1 MNCELYRSEMYAWRP
16 GSDEK
21 SFQPLFDHLGSC
33 ADCARFFE
41 QLTASDERV
50 RRTFQGYPQSPFL
63 ASRILSGLAHQ
74 RTETAARR
82 SGWRLWMLAPALV
95 PLLIVLFVWV
105 APRSEQAR
113 LNREVAI
120 LLSKPPALEINSTD
134 RKQLL
139 AWSASQLEGPPTLP
153 AELDKVE
160 FRGAAAISVA
170 THKAVLL
177 KMKNEQR
184 ASLVIVDA
192 PMTNDNRFHSMQE
205 GSGSASLWSDG
216 RRSYVLL
223 FDGTDQELHAYMTR
237 MGIIA

>member
-1 MNCELYRSEMYAWRP
+1 MNCEVYRSEMYAWRP
-16 GSDEK
+16 AGDEK
-21 SFQPLFDHLGSC
+21 SFRPLFDHLDSC
-33 ADCARFFE
+33 AECARFFE
-41 QLTASDERV
+41 KLTASDEHI
-50 RRTFQGYPQSPFL
+50 RRTFQGYPQSPYL
-63 ASRILSGLAHQ
+63 ESRILSGLAHQ
-74 RTETAARR
+74 RAQAAARR
-82 SGWRLWMLAPALV
+82 TGWRWWMPAPALV

-105 APRSEQAR
+105 APHFEQVR
-113 LNREVAI
+113 LNREMVI

-139 AWSASQLEGPPTLP
+139 EWSASQLEGSRTLP

-160 FRGAAAISVA
+160 FRGAAAIRVA
-170 THKAVLL
+170 AHKAVLL

-192 PMTNDNRFHSMQE
+192 PLTKDNRFHPMQE

-223 FDGTDQELHAYMTR
+223 FNGTDQELHAYMTK

>member
-1 MNCELYRSEMYAWRP
+1 MNCDLYRSEMYAWRP

-21 SFQPLFDHLGSC
+21 TFQPLFDHLDTC
-33 ADCARFFE
+33 AECARFFE
-41 QLTASDERV
+41 QLKASDEHI
-50 RRTFQGYPQSPFL
+50 RRTFQGYAQSPFL
-63 ASRILSGLAHQ
+63 ESRILSGLAHQ
-74 RTETAARR
+74 RAQVAARR
-82 SGWRLWMLAPALV
+82 PGRRLWMLAPAFV
-95 PLLIVLFVWV
+95 ALLIVLFVWA
-105 APRSEQAR
+105 APWLQLAR
-113 LNREVAI
+113 VNREMAI

-139 AWSASQLEGPPTLP
+139 EWSASQLEGSPTLP
-153 AELDKVE
+153 AELDKVK

-170 THKAVLL
+170 AHKAVLL
-177 KMKNEQR
+177 KMKNEER

-192 PMTNDNRFHSMQE
+192 PLTQDSRFHSMHE

-223 FDGTDQELHAYMTR
+223 FNGSDQELHAYMTR

>member
-1 MNCELYRSEMYAWRP
+1 MNCDRYRSEMYTWRP
-16 GSDEK
+16 SSDEK
-21 SFQPLFDHLGSC
+21 SFRPLFDHLDSC
-33 ADCARFFE
+33 VECTRFFE
-41 QLTASDERV
+41 QLTASDEHI

-63 ASRILSGLAHQ
+63 ESRILSGLGHQ
-74 RTETAARR
+74 RAQAAVRR
-82 SGWRLWMLAPALV
+82 RGWRSWMLAPALI

-105 APRSEQAR
+105 APQMQEAT

-139 AWSASQLEGPPTLP
+139 TWSASQLEGPPTLP
-153 AELDKVE
+153 AELDNVE
-160 FRGAAAISVA
+160 FRGAAAIRVA
-170 THKAVLL
+170 AHKAVLL
-177 KMKNEQR
+177 KMNNEQR

-192 PMTNDNRFHSMQE
+192 PLTRDRHFHAMHE

-223 FDGTDQELHAYMTR
+223 FNGTDQELRTYMTK

>member
-1 MNCELYRSEMYAWRP
+1 MNCDLSRTEMYAWRP

-21 SFQPLFDHLGSC
+21 SFQPLFDHLDSC
-33 ADCARFFE
+33 AECARFFE

-50 RRTFQGYPQSPFL
+50 RRTFQDYPQSPFL
-63 ASRILSGLAHQ
+63 AGRILSGLAHQ
-74 RTETAARR
+74 RAQAAARR
-82 SGWRLWMLAPALV
+82 PRWRPWMLALALV
-95 PLLIVLFVWV
+95 PLLVVLFVFLT
-105 APRSEQAR
+105 PRFEQAR
-113 LNREVAI
+113 LNRDMAI
-120 LLSKPPALEINSTD
+120 LLSQPPDLEINSTD
-134 RKQLL
+134 RKRLL
-139 AWSASQLEGPPTLP
+139 AWSASQLQGPPTLP

-160 FRGAAAISVA
+160 FRGAAAVRVA
-170 THKAVLL
+170 AHKAVLL

-192 PMTNDNRFHSMQE
+192 PITQDSQFHSMHG

-223 FDGTDQELHAYMTR
+223 FNGTGQELHDYMTR

>member
-1 MNCELYRSEMYAWRP
+1 
-16 GSDEK
+16 
-21 SFQPLFDHLGSC
+21 LFDHLDSC
-33 ADCARFFE
+33 AECARLFE
-41 QLTASDERV
+41 QLTASDENV
-50 RRTFQGYPQSPFL
+50 RRTFQSYPQSPFL
-63 ASRILSGLAHQ
+63 ESRILSGLVHQ
-74 RTETAARR
+74 RAQASTRR
-82 SGWRLWMLAPALV
+82 AGWRWWMLAPALV
-95 PLLIVLFVWV
+95 PLLTVLFVWV
-105 APRSEQAR
+105 APRFEQAR
-113 LNREVAI
+113 LNREMAI
-120 LLSKPPALEINSTD
+120 LLSKPPVLEINSTD

-139 AWSASQLEGPPTLP
+139 QWSASQLEGPPALP

-170 THKAVLL
+170 AHKAVLL

-192 PMTNDNRFHSMQE
+192 PMTQDNRFHSMQE

-223 FDGTDQELHAYMTR
+223 FNGTDQELHAYMTK

>member
-1 MNCELYRSEMYAWRP
+1 MNCDLYRTEMYAWRP

-21 SFQPLFDHLGSC
+21 SFQPLFDHLDSC
-33 ADCARFFE
+33 AECARLFE
-41 QLTASDERV
+41 HLTVSDENF

-63 ASRILSGLAHQ
+63 TSRILSGLAHQ
-74 RTETAARR
+74 RAQAAARR
-82 SGWRLWMLAPALV
+82 PHWRPWMLALALV
-95 PLLIVLFVWV
+95 PLLVVLFVWV

-113 LNREVAI
+113 LNREMAI
-120 LLSKPPALEINSTD
+120 LLSKPPDLEINSTD

-139 AWSASQLEGPPTLP
+139 EWSASQLQGPPTLP
-153 AELDKVE
+153 AELDRVE

-170 THKAVLL
+170 AHKAVLL
-177 KMKNEQR
+177 KMKNEER

-192 PMTNDNRFHSMQE
+192 PMTQDDRFHPMQE
-205 GSGSASLWSDG
+205 GPGSASLWSDG

-223 FDGTDQELHAYMTR
+223 FKGTDQELHAYMTK

>member
-1 MNCELYRSEMYAWRP
+1 MNCDLYRSEMYAWRP

-21 SFQPLFDHLGSC
+21 SFQPLFDHLDSC
-33 ADCARFFE
+33 SDCARLFE

-63 ASRILSGLAHQ
+63 ESRILSGLAHQ
-74 RTETAARR
+74 RAEAARR
-82 SGWRLWMLAPALV
+82 SGWRSWMLAPALV
-95 PLLIVLFVWV
+95 LLLIALFVWV
-105 APRSEQAR
+105 APRFEQAR
-113 LNREVAI
+113 LSREMAI
-120 LLSKPPALEINSTD
+120 LLSEPPALEINSTD

-139 AWSASQLEGPPTLP
+139 EWSASHLKGPATLP
-153 AELDKVE
+153 TELDKVE

-170 THKAVLL
+170 AHKAVLL
-177 KMKNEQR
+177 KMENEER

-192 PMTNDNRFHSMQE
+192 PMTQDHRFHSMHE

-223 FDGTDQELHAYMTR
+223 FNGTDQELHAYMTR